1 MTKGKKLLSL
11 FLALVMAFS
20 TLSAALVVF
29 ATAEDE
35 LTEKINTLYDEVG
48 GNINSKTD
56 EAKVSEFKEIAAEYK
71 ALTDAEKNDFSMTA
85 TAKIFE
91 LAYETGYYLEVTGSV
106 DAKKVAAD
114 SYAKDLLGRTAEA
127 EAAKTYFET
136 LSKAT
141 VSVGGKTVK
150 LSAVTAANITSD
162 TDGVIAKAFE
172 EQIKAYKE
180 LDVAE
185 RRYLPMLE
193 AGSKGD
199 VFYTNGSR
207 ATGALVVFFN
217 YFKAVKA
224 AEVPFTETAPDYKDT
239 EKYPDGRKDEQYIKD
254 KAVYDDNSAKA
265 MSVWCG
271 YAWQEI
277 LKVESELL
285 QSTFDAGKAMADV
298 LIAYVEDAE
307 SVSNDQINSAYEE
320 YEALSDTDSYFFG
333 KTSSMFYT
341 YIKYLPDQY
350 ASSRCLAFPAIAN
363 VVKGLVGQPR
373 LDAFIAAVNEA
384 TEPYSAD
391 EINKA
396 VAAYKEVLP
405 ESIYNI
411 PDEVFAKFEDMIAS
425 MPASEEKPVLPDWT
439 RPDLN
444 YPILTC
450 DKSLA
455 FLVKIL
461 DKLANGAFVLGGYSD
476 LNDLLAKELYTNAT
490 IASIPQT
497 LYPMLEQ
504 LLNDNGAGMAVSF
517 LKISPEKLAD
527 VMDEEK
533 FAAARDLFKSLT
545 PEGGKDA
552 TANWANLDITKVA
565 NGTFGFQDGDREG
578 FVNALASVLR
588 GVTVP
593 LATNP
598 VIKVQFANMA
608 EQQNGSLTGNY
619 TYGLYEYLIPV
630 LEALDLEGLISSRE
644 YTANFEAAQGNAK
657 ADTAILPILNP
668 IFDLVENKLAADPVS
683 TIVDLLPKVAH
694 VLNDGILNEQLKLLH
709 GTLGII
715 GNFVP
720 EDALNIDPSAII
732 GLVNGLIGNLKIG
745 DVTLS
750 LKLSDIDWELL
761 ASVAKPVVKASVSG
775 ENAYRV
781 GFETNK
787 GDSFL
792 LIYRY
797 LFNNLTEQNNMAS
810 IKAAVKALVKDFVL
824 SNILGQTLTTI
835 EGMSADEALV
845 MTCQVLEVPEFPE
858 EPDPEETTSEET
870 TVEETTTEETTVE
883 ETTTEETTA
892 EETTTEETTSEETTS
907 EETTAEETKPEDTTA
922 EATEPED
929 TTAEATEAPATEA
942 PATEAPST
950 EEAPANGDTMM
961 IGAFAA
967 VAVLAGAALIIT
979 KKRK

>member
-35 LTEKINTLYDEVG
+35 LTEKINTFYDEVDG
-48 GNINSKTD
+48 TINSKTD

-91 LAYETGYYLEVTGSV
+91 LAYETGYYLEVTGSG

-114 SYAKDLLGRTAEA
+114 NYAKDLLGRTAEA

-141 VSVGGKTVK
+141 VSVDGKTVK

-162 TDGVIAKAFE
+162 TDGAIAKAFE

-180 LDVAE
+180 LDVAA

-217 YFKAVKA
+217 YFKAVKE

-239 EKYPDGRKDEQYIKD
+239 EKYPGGRQDAQYIAD

-265 MSVWCG
+265 ISVWCG

-285 QSTFDAGKAMADV
+285 QPTFDAGKAMADV

-307 SVSNDQINSAYEE
+307 SVSNDQINSAYEK
-320 YEALSDTDSYFFG
+320 YESLSDTDSYFFG
-333 KTSSMFYT
+333 KTTSMFYT

-350 ASSRCLAFPAIAN
+350 ASSRCMAFPAIAN

-396 VAAYKEVLP
+396 VSAYKEVFP

-411 PDEVFAKFEDMIAS
+411 PDEVLAKFEVMIS
-425 MPASEEKPVLPDWT
+425 NMPASEEKPVLLDWT
-439 RPDLN
+439 RPDLK
-444 YPILTC
+444 YPAEVGENRTALLIET
-450 DKSLA
+450 
-455 FLVKIL
+455 L
-461 DKLANGAFVLGGYSD
+461 DQMIVTLIKNQGYES
-476 LNDLLAKELYTNAT
+476 LNDLLAKEVYTNYT
-490 IASIPQT
+490 IASIPKA

-504 LLNDNGAGMAVSF
+504 LLNDNGAGIAVGILS
-517 LKISPEKLAD
+517 LTPAKLAGL
-527 VMDEEK
+527 MDEEK
-533 FAAARDLFKSLT
+533 YAEA
-545 PEGGKDA
+545 
-552 TANWANLDITKVA
+552 ANLFSSLGTNVSDWNNLDLTKVT
-565 NGTFGFQDGDREG
+565 NGMFGFQDGDREG
-578 FVNALASVLR
+578 FVNALAAVLR

-593 LATNP
+593 LTTNP
-598 VIKVQFANMA
+598 IIKVQFTNMA
-608 EQQNGSLTGNY
+608 EQKNGSLTGEYN
-619 TYGLYEYLIPV
+619 YGLYEYLIPV

-644 YTANFEAAQGNAK
+644 YTANFDAAQGNAK
-657 ADTAILPILNP
+657 ADAALLPILNP
-668 IFDLVENKLAADPVS
+668 VFDLVENKLSAAPLS
-683 TIVDLLPKVAH
+683 TLVDLLPKLAH
-694 VLNDGILNEQLKLLH
+694 VLNDNILNDQLQLIH
-709 GTLGII
+709 GTLGMISS
-715 GNFVP
+715 FVSA
-720 EDALNIDPSAII
+720 DLLHIDPSAII
-732 GLVNGLIGNLKIG
+732 GLVNGLIGNLQIG

-750 LKLSDIDWELL
+750 LKLSDPDWALL
-761 ASVAKPVVKASVSG
+761 ASTAKPVIKDSVSG
-775 ENAYRV
+775 DNAYRV

-787 GDSFL
+787 SDAFL
-792 LIYRY
+792 VTFRY
-797 LFNNLTEQNNMAS
+797 LFENITEANNLAS
-810 IKAAVKALVKDFVL
+810 IKKAISSLVTDPSITQVIDQVL
-824 SNILGQTLTTI
+824 GSIAGL
-835 EGMSADEALV
+835 SADEALV
-845 MTCQVLEVPEFPE
+845 MVCDLLGVPQGDEST
-858 EPDPEETTSEET
+858 DPTDPTTPTDSGT
-870 TVEETTTEETTVE
+870 DDSGDVT
-883 ETTTEETTA
+883 
-892 EETTTEETTSEETTS
+892 
-907 EETTAEETKPEDTTA
+907 P
-922 EATEPED
+922 
-929 TTAEATEAPATEA
+929 
-942 PATEAPST
+942 
-950 EEAPANGDTMM
+950 PANGDTMM

-967 VAVLAGAALIIT
+967 VAMLAGAALIIT